1 LLLAVWREH
10 VGRPYVKALPL
21 EEKEDVVFMAVLKEV
36 VDRKEIRTPLSMGN
50 IRQNIW
56 LRENTGKN
64 CSEMPEFCWE
74 E

>member
-1 LLLAVWREH
+1 LLLDALPRHEEQ
-10 VGRPYVKALPL
+10 PCVKAPL
-21 EEKEDVVFMAVLKEV
+21 SEEREDVVFMAVLWEA
-36 VDRKEIRTPLSMGN
+36 VDRKGIETLSSMAN
-50 IRQNIW
+50 IRLNIL